1 MINVFS
7 ECPTQALFSK
17 DDILMIV
24 DMQYVALSSFH
35 VEIYRVFKSLDVC
48 TYMHTIP
55 MAYIL
60 SLN

>member
-24 DMQYVALSSFH
+24 DMQYVAH
-35 VEIYRVFKSLDVC
+35 VEN
-48 TYMHTIP
+48 
-55 MAYIL
+55 L
-60 SLN
+60 SCL